1 MVQRTT
7 SSKNLTRIIV
17 AWATFLVRC
26 PIFWH
31 QEIPTHALVLSYDP
45 HQEPSINHRT
55 PSNGPIV
62 PRTTS
67 TPARSQKKEKKKK
80 KKKKRKK
87 KSQKVTR
94 REYSFGE
101 VRAWQRRCRACG
113 EKHGKPRGHTWNNPE
128 SHRSSG
134 RSHPDVPWV
143 SSARHRVICGTRVYS
158 FLFIPLFIP
167 CGSSRDTSAHRHEE
181 SLVATARMR

>member
-1 MVQRTT
+1 MSNILASRNPYPRSRAIVRST
-7 SSKNLTRIIV
+7 SGTKYQSSNTLE
-17 AWATFLVRC
+17 W
-26 PIFWH
+26 
-31 QEIPTHALVLSYDP
+31 THRPPDDLHSGQVT
-45 HQEPSINHRT
+45 E
-55 PSNGPIV
+55 GEEEEEE
-62 PRTTS
+62 
-67 TPARSQKKEKKKK
+67 KEE
-80 KKKKRKK
+80 KK